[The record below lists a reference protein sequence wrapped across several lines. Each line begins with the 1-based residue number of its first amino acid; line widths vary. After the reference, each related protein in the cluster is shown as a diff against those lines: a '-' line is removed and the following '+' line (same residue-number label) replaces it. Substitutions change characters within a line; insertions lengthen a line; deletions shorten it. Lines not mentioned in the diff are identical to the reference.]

1 MNVRSV
7 IPGAAMRP
15 TSRCVANGFTCTAPW
30 INTAKPSNPTW
41 SRTRDIT
48 AAKAFFRRALR
59 RHGDPRVITLDG
71 FEPTHAALRRMGLDA
86 TAFHY
91 ALRSLNGRL
100 LEKLESINSDEYPG
114 LREAV
119 QVIIQVFESP
129 EAWQAKDPLP
139 RWLAEVAFGARY
151 LLKRFDFIADHLPG
165 IGLADDA
172 RLLERILERNQLE
185 LRRYLGKP
193 SAVAAT
199 QNR

>member
-1 MNVRSV
+1 MKTTSKLTTPFAIVPISV
-7 IPGAAMRP
+7 WKVSGRP
-15 TSRCVANGFTCTAPW
+15 VAIDEFIDEGIGCV
-30 INTAKPSNPTW
+30 
-41 SRTRDIT
+41 
-48 AAKAFFRRALR
+48 
-59 RHGDPRVITLDG
+59 
-71 FEPTHAALRRMGLDA
+71 DA

-114 LREAV
+114 FREAV
-119 QVIIQVFESP
+119 QVIIRVFESR

-172 RLLERILERNQLE
+172 RLLERILERNQSE

-193 SAVAAT
+193 SAVADA

>member
-1 MNVRSV
+1 VPISV
-7 IPGAAMRP
+7 WKVSG
-15 TSRCVANGFTCTAPW
+15 
-30 INTAKPSNPTW
+30 KPVT
-41 SRTRDIT
+41 I
-48 AAKAFFRRALR
+48 
-59 RHGDPRVITLDG
+59 DG
-71 FEPTHAALRRMGLDA
+71 FIEEGIGCVDA

-91 ALRSLNGRL
+91 ALRSLKGRL
-100 LEKLESINSDEYPG
+100 LEKLGSINSDEYPG

-119 QVIIQVFESP
+119 QVIIQVFESR

-139 RWLAEVAFGARY
+139 CWLAEVAFGARY

-165 IGLADDA
+165 IGLSDDA

-193 SAVAAT
+193 SAVADA